1 MYLSKL
7 WCNYLWCH
15 TSIFDWIPLFLLWC
29 FHHYFDSVIPALM
42 LFPWFDA
49 SFTAFI
55 LLSLLCC
62 FYICSTTSIPAL
74 LLLYYSPC
82 FYVSSCF
89 CQSLNATIPI
99 LKLLSLQSSCLCCF
113 GFSSLLWHF
122 LQWYD
127 ASIPIVKFLPLLS
140 SFYLYCQVSIPHVKL
155 PFLLS
160 YYIFILMLLPLLCC
174 FIPFFDASLNNMM
187 LLSLL

>member
-1 MYLSKL
+1 
-7 WCNYLWCH
+7 
-15 TSIFDWIPLFLLWC
+15 
-29 FHHYFDSVIPALM
+29 M

-99 LKLLSLQSSCLCCF
+99 LRLLSLQRGCLYCF
-113 GFSSLLWHF
+113 GFYPCFDISF
-122 LQWYD
+122 ND
-127 ASIPIVKFLPLLS
+127 MMLPSLLS
-140 SFYLYCQVSIPHVKL
+140 SFYPYCQIFIPNVKL

-160 YYIFILMLLPLLCC
+160 YYIFDFMLLPLLCC
-174 FIPFFDASLNNMM
+174 FIPFFDASLNNMK
-187 LLSLL
+187 LQNQD